1 MKRIELRSME
11 DLAYLASSS
20 AFGATIQHFK
30 DETGNHFYFMIG
42 GTMRQSFVYYFR
54 GEEIKGRFIN
64 LNATKNKIGYSDLP
78 ILDPKIKVI
87 PIIEVK
93 AQDFLD
99 FGQSE

>member
-1 MKRIELRSME
+1 MKRIELKSME

-20 AFGATIQHFK
+20 PYGATIQHFK
-30 DETGNHFYFMIG
+30 DETGNDVYFLVG
-42 GTMRQSFVYYFR
+42 GTMEESFVYYVR
-54 GEEIKGRFIN
+54 AEEIKKRFIN
-64 LNATKNKIGYSDLP
+64 LDATKSKIEYSDSP

-93 AQDFLD
+93 KQDLVD